1 MTGPTGTPP
10 ISPATNQD
18 TAKSV
23 QGSTGSATGAT
34 TDISQ
39 PAAVKTTG
47 TDQSAAEKTLDTKEP
62 SAEKILDTN
71 PSATASTAPKLTS
84 GSQIET
90 TPREATVSSQM
101 GMGGVVEP
109 SLPQG
114 SGDSSSG

>member
-10 ISPATNQD
+10 TSPATKQD
-18 TAKSV
+18 TTKSV

-39 PAAVKTTG
+39 PAAVQATR
-47 TDQSAAEKTLDTKEP
+47 TDHSAAEKTLE
-62 SAEKILDTN
+62 TN

-90 TPREATVSSQM
+90 ATTLPGATGSSQR
-101 GMGGVVEP
+101 GMGG
-109 SLPQG
+109 L
-114 SGDSSSG
+114 SSPVCPKAAEIAVPVSQRAATRS